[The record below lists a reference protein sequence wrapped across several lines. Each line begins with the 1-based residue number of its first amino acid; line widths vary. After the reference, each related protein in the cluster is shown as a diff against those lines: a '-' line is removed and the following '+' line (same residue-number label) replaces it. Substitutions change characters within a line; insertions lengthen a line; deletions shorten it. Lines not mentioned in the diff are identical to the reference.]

1 MLNVKMKLLPGEL
14 DIGTELISS
23 QSVDILFESIPLS
36 STGVKLSIASWKLS
50 ASVVPGTISFSIDA
64 NSMNMDLFEDS
75 FARLG
80 RGVGAKVGVVD
91 GDVIVGVLDFDGI
104 IVGLLEDDGEAV
116 VGVEEGM
123 SITGAAVGV
132 GFVEFFVGSVE
143 GEGVVVGP
151 SVFSSIIIMVESET
165 LKPKYIL
172 RIDVY
177 TSGFSSIHVFK
188 AES

>member
-1 MLNVKMKLLPGEL
+1 M
-14 DIGTELISS
+14 
-23 QSVDILFESIPLS
+23 
-36 STGVKLSIASWKLS
+36 
-50 ASVVPGTISFSIDA
+50 DA
-64 NSMNMDLFEDS
+64 NSMNMDIFEDS
-75 FARLG
+75 FAKLG

-116 VGVEEGM
+116 VGEKEGLL
-123 SITGAAVGV
+123 ITGAAVGV
-132 GFVEFFVGSVE
+132 GYVEFLVGSVE

>member
-14 DIGTELISS
+14 DIATELISS
-23 QSVDILFESIPLS
+23 QSVDILFEDVPLP
-36 STGVKLSIASWKLS
+36 STGVKLSIASWKFS
-50 ASVVPGTISFSIDA
+50 ASVVPGTITFSIDA

-104 IVGLLEDDGEAV
+104 IVGLLEEKAV
-116 VGVEEGM
+116 VGVKEGM

-132 GFVEFFVGSVE
+132 GLVEFLVGSVE
-143 GEGVVVGP
+143 GEGVMVGP
-151 SVFSSIIIMVESET
+151 SVFSSIIIIVESEI